1 MKEIQNICLNCIK
14 FNECETIRN
23 IHFDI
28 EELLDDISEIDG
40 VDVNTEYRVIRCK
53 DYSPDLV
60 KLLGLRIDEEDDF
73 DEEEEEDEDTLIDLL
88 EKMAEDED
96 DETA

>member
-1 MKEIQNICLNCIK
+1 MKEIQNICLSCIN
-14 FNECETIRN
+14 FNTCETIRN

-60 KLLGLRIDEEDDF
+60 KLLGLEIDEEDDF
-73 DEEEEEDEDTLIDLL
+73 DEEEEEDEDILADLL
-88 EKMAEDED
+88 DNIEEEEDE
-96 DETA
+96 E